1 MITVTLKKNNIN
13 KLFVEFRR
21 NILKHT
27 INFDGL
33 SQMEQEK
40 MVVVNQFS
48 CGLHY
53 LVGLADQA
61 EACLKIWE
69 SIIRKDRKVR
79 SIAHGGYSNGKSG
92 VTRLIK
98 LFINQFK
105 KEDMKNLVRLFVLPL
120 I

>member
-1 MITVTLKKNNIN
+1 MSDRCNTRKKID
-13 KLFVEFRR
+13 KLFVEFRK

-40 MVVVNQFS
+40 IVEVNQFF

-53 LVGLADQA
+53 LVGLFDQA

-69 SIIRKDRKVR
+69 SIIHKDRKVG
-79 SIAHGGYSNGKSG
+79 SIAHGGYSNGESL
-92 VTRLIK
+92 VTRL
-98 LFINQFK
+98 K
-105 KEDMKNLVRLFVLPL
+105 KEDVKNLVRLFVLPFIKKMSL
-120 I
+120 V